1 MSSRDLRTEKA
12 PVLERKDFCMKNEPV
27 RIIEG
32 TAKPFER
39 FWNLRAAEDSESG
52 EPEIEFYGPISEY
65 SWWGDEITPQLFKDD
80 LNKLGGGGPVTI
92 RIHSPGGDVFAAS
105 AIRAMI
111 ADYPGKVTTRIDG
124 LCASAATYV
133 AMAGDHVVMQDSAFF
148 MIHDPWTVT
157 IGGVEELKTTIN
169 FLKTIKN
176 GIVETYQNKT
186 HLDAEELARM
196 MSNET
201 WMTASQA
208 QEKGF
213 VDEVVS
219 VGDTKPF
226 KLQLQNMAV
235 LNCLNSYQNVPEEL
249 LNETEC
255 PSEDELDLVPLENV
269 SDDAPVSD
277 AEESDADE
285 NDQVIETEEVSGSE
299 VEGGLEFHVDEEEV
313 DASAVGQENDAE
325 EVQKNARELRDYL
338 NIFGPRGEDAKA

>member
-1 MSSRDLRTEKA
+1 
-12 PVLERKDFCMKNEPV
+12 MKNEPV

-39 FWNLRAAEDSESG
+39 FWNLRSAEDSESG

-65 SWWGDEITPQLFKDD
+65 SWWGDEITPNMFKDD
-80 LNKLGGGGPVTI
+80 LEKHGQGGPVTI

-148 MIHDPWTVT
+148 MIHDPWTIT

-169 FLKTIKN
+169 FLKTIKD

-186 HLDAEELARM
+186 HMEAEELARM

-201 WMTASQA
+201 WMTARQA

-219 VGDTKPF
+219 VGDAKPF

-235 LNCLNSYQNVPEEL
+235 LNCLRGYEHVPEEL
-249 LNETEC
+249 LSDVEPYSATT
-255 PSEDELDLVPLENV
+255 DEVPA
-269 SDDAPVSD
+269 SAADTSD
-277 AEESDADE
+277 AEEKTLQE
-285 NDQVIETEEVSGSE
+285 VEETPGSV
-299 VEGGLEFHVDEEEV
+299 VEGGIVIEVAEELIVDQPAVDNQV
-313 DASAVGQENDAE
+313 DA
-325 EVQKNARELRDYL
+325 ARELRDYL
-338 NIFGPRGEDAKA
+338 DIFGSKR

>member
-1 MSSRDLRTEKA
+1 
-12 PVLERKDFCMKNEPV
+12 MKNEPV

-32 TAKPFER
+32 TAKPHER

-80 LNKLGGGGPVTI
+80 LEKHGQGGPVTI

-169 FLKTIKN
+169 FLKTIKS

-186 HLDAEELARM
+186 HMDAEELERM

-201 WMTASQA
+201 WMTARQA

-219 VGDTKPF
+219 VTDAKPF

-235 LNCLNSYQNVPEEL
+235 LNCLNSYQNVPDEL
-249 LNETEC
+249 LNDEV
-255 PSEDELDLVPLENV
+255 SEDESPVDEAPSEAEETVTESAAQYGSDEV
-269 SDDAPVSD
+269 SEP
-277 AEESDADE
+277 EESD
-285 NDQVIETEEVSGSE
+285 DQPAIETETVSGSGDPVDQFE
-299 VEGGLEFHVDEEEV
+299 VVDETATEQGIEK
-313 DASAVGQENDAE
+313 E
-325 EVQKNARELRDYL
+325 ARDLRDYL
-338 NIFGPRGEDAKA
+338 DIFGVR

>member
-1 MSSRDLRTEKA
+1 
-12 PVLERKDFCMKNEPV
+12 
-27 RIIEG
+27 
-32 TAKPFER
+32 
-39 FWNLRAAEDSESG
+39 
-52 EPEIEFYGPISEY
+52 
-65 SWWGDEITPQLFKDD
+65 
-80 LNKLGGGGPVTI
+80 
-92 RIHSPGGDVFAAS
+92 VFAAS

-148 MIHDPWTVT
+148 MIHDPWTIT

-186 HLDAEELARM
+186 HMEAEELERM

-201 WMTASQA
+201 WMTARQA

-219 VGDTKPF
+219 VGDAKPF

-235 LNCLNSYQNVPEEL
+235 LNCLQGYEHVPEEL
-249 LNETEC
+249 FNEVAC
-255 PSEDELDLVPLENV
+255 SSEDEDMLHPELLENV

-277 AEESDADE
+277 GKESDAEED
-285 NDQVIETEEVSGSE
+285 DQVIETEEVSGSE
-299 VEGGLEFHVDEEEV
+299 VEGGLELQVEEEEV
-313 DASAVGQENDAE
+313 DASAIDQEGAVKE
-325 EVQKNARELRDYL
+325 QEVKERELRDYL
-338 NIFGPRGEDAKA
+338 DIFGPKR

>member
-1 MSSRDLRTEKA
+1 MEVNMPK
-12 PVLERKDFCMKNEPV
+12 KEPV
-27 RIIEG
+27 RILEG
-32 TAKPFER
+32 AARPFER
-39 FWNLRAAEDSESG
+39 FWNLRSAEDSESG

-80 LNKLGGGGPVTI
+80 LEKHGGGGPVTI

-111 ADYPGKVTTRIDG
+111 ADYPGMVTTRIDG

-133 AMAGDHVVMQDSAFF
+133 AMAGDRVVMQDSAFF
-148 MIHDPWTVT
+148 MIHDPWTIT
-157 IGGVEELKTTIN
+157 IGGVEELKTTIS
-169 FLKTIKN
+169 FLKTIKD

-201 WMTASQA
+201 WMTARQA

-219 VGDTKPF
+219 VGDEKPF

-249 LNETEC
+249 LK
-255 PSEDELDLVPLENV
+255 DEVDLNGKD
-269 SDDAPVSD
+269 SDDGSQTDEDPVSD
-277 AEESDADE
+277 GEESDAE
-285 NDQVIETEEVSGSE
+285 DQPLMEVEETPGTASADGLVIEVEEDQS
-299 VEGGLEFHVDEEEV
+299 VEDQE
-313 DASAVGQENDAE
+313 SARDM
-325 EVQKNARELRDYL
+325 QKEARELRDYL
-338 NIFGPRGEDAKA
+338 DIFGPKR

>member
-1 MSSRDLRTEKA
+1 
-12 PVLERKDFCMKNEPV
+12 MKNEPI

-32 TAKPFER
+32 SAKPFER
-39 FWNLRAAEDSESG
+39 FWNLRSAEDSESG

-65 SWWGDEITPQLFKDD
+65 SWFGDEITPKLFKDD
-80 LNKLGGGGPVTI
+80 LEKHGGGGPVTI

-111 ADYPGKVTTRIDG
+111 VDYPGRVTTRIDG

-148 MIHDPWTVT
+148 MIHDPWTIT
-157 IGGVEELKTTIN
+157 IGGVEELKTTID

-186 HLDAEELARM
+186 HLEAEELERM

-201 WMTASQA
+201 WMTARQA

-219 VGDTKPF
+219 VSDAKPF

-235 LNCLNSYQNVPEEL
+235 LNCLNSYKNVPVEL
-249 LNETEC
+249 L
-255 PSEDELDLVPLENV
+255 
-269 SDDAPVSD
+269 SD
-277 AEESDADE
+277 AE
-285 NDQVIETEEVSGSE
+285 TEENSQSDEDLVSDGDVSDIE
-299 VEGGLEFHVDEEEV
+299 DKPLQDLEETPGTDVEDGLELNVQPVVVDQG
-313 DASAVGQENDAE
+313 DDAE
-325 EVQKNARELRDYL
+325 ELRKNAQELRDYL
-338 NIFGPRGEDAKA
+338 DIFGPRRQI

>member
-1 MSSRDLRTEKA
+1 MSK
-12 PVLERKDFCMKNEPV
+12 PI

-32 TAKPFER
+32 NAKPHER

-65 SWWGDEITPQLFKDD
+65 SWWGDEITPKLFKDD
-80 LNKLGGGGPVTI
+80 LEKHGGGGPVTI

-148 MIHDPWTVT
+148 MIHDPWTIT

-201 WMTASQA
+201 WMTARQA

-219 VGDTKPF
+219 VTDAKPF

-235 LNCLNSYQNVPEEL
+235 LNCLRGYEHVPEEL
-249 LNETEC
+249 LSETE
-255 PSEDELDLVPLENV
+255 PYSDRTDEVPA
-269 SDDAPVSD
+269 SAG
-277 AEESDADE
+277 EESDAE
-285 NDQVIETEEVSGSE
+285 DQPVMEVEETPGSV
-299 VEGGLEFHVDEEEV
+299 VEGGLVIEVEEEV
-313 DASAVGQENDAE
+313 IVDQPAVDNQVNDVE
-325 EVQKNARELRDYL
+325 EVQKNARDLRDYL
-338 NIFGPRGEDAKA
+338 DIFGPKR